1 MKFQYYLQEPDFR
14 VGNIDVQSVSRPKGY
29 RHSFPSGREKHGFL
43 YVVEGGMVD
52 FFQGEEVS
60 EISLFRGELVFLPK
74 GSVYTGTY
82 TEDGTQVKIIQFD
95 LIHGEL
101 PPYLSKPVKIG
112 IPRAHEWIEPFFQ
125 RVEERDFCH
134 PFYYLSC
141 LYGLLWQIDE
151 NCVSIPMSAI
161 DKVSKDKD
169 DSFSILDR
177 ILIGKKG
184 LGDLT
189 VEFSDKKGEADLL
202 FFGPIDNCADFVSAL
217 NSRIKKGK

>member
-1 MKFQYYLQEPDFR
+1 M
-14 VGNIDVQSVSRPKGY
+14 
-29 RHSFPSGREKHGFL
+29 
-43 YVVEGGMVD
+43 
-52 FFQGEEVS
+52 
-60 EISLFRGELVFLPK
+60 
-74 GSVYTGTY
+74 YTGTY

-151 NCVSIPMSAI
+151 NCVSIPQKYKKLRPALSEMPKDWRKNRKIAYYAELCDMSESAFRRLFREYMG
-161 DKVSKDKD
+161 VS
-169 DSFSILDR
+169 
-177 ILIGKKG
+177 
-184 LGDLT
+184 
-189 VEFSDKKGEADLL
+189 
-202 FFGPIDNCADFVSAL
+202 PIDYRNDLRLTHAKNKLQSGEFNVSDAAYDSGFSNL
-217 NSRIKKGK
+217 SFFIRLYKKKYGHTPKKELL